1 MGQDTPAD
9 DATDAT
15 DSNDRDAP
23 FPITGAWSHDRMAAF
38 LDDAVIPIRLGCRT
52 PRGGLWML
60 SLWFEYRDGALW
72 CATGE
77 SADVVTYLRADP
89 GVSFEVSVNQPP
101 YRGVRGRGTVT
112 IEPDPQKE
120 LLRDLL
126 ERYLGDTDSPLARR
140 LLSADRDEVTL
151 RIDPS
156 KIYTWDY
163 TERMTDAT
171 E

>member
-1 MGQDTPAD
+1 MSQDTPAD
-9 DATDAT
+9 DPDDTPGSDE
-15 DSNDRDAP
+15 RDDP
-23 FPITGAWSHDRMAAF
+23 FPVTGSWTRDRMADF

-52 PRGGLWML
+52 PGGGLWML
-60 SLWFEYRDGALW
+60 SLWFVYRDDALW

-89 GVSFEVSVNQPP
+89 GVSFEVSVNNPP
-101 YRGVRGRGTVT
+101 YRGVRGQGSVT
-112 IEPDPQKE
+112 IEPDPEKE

-126 ERYLGDTDSPLARR
+126 DRYLGGTDSSLARR
-140 LLSADRDEVTL
+140 LLSADRDEVTI
-151 RIDPS
+151 RIDPR

-163 TERMTDAT
+163 SDRMADAT